1 MAQITLQKRKQDNNN
16 NKTECIGVDNGV
28 SVSE

>member
-1 MAQITLQKRKQDNNN
+1 MAQITLQKRKQDNN